1 MSTRTT
7 QIAAYLLQGQRLHAA
22 GRLVEAEQV
31 YRRIIAA
38 APNHADANH
47 MLGMLAL
54 QAGHPRP
61 ALELI
66 DRAIGLKPSAAAYH
80 VSRANA
86 LLALRQ
92 PDDAATACRAAL
104 RFKPN
109 LAEAHEAL
117 GHALADSRR
126 GEEAVAA
133 YREALRLNP
142 GLPDLH
148 NSLGVALRYANRLE
162 EAAVQLREAQ
172 RRTPGDPGVLAN
184 LSGVLKE
191 LGDFA
196 GAETLLR
203 DALRRHPAN
212 AVLRY
217 NLGLLLLLTGRFDE
231 GWSGFEA
238 RFQAGAVP
246 MRGFPKPEWRGD
258 ALGSRTLLVYA
269 EQGFGDM
276 IQFSRFLPRNGPVVL
291 EAPRAMTRLLS
302 SLPNAPR
309 IIAAGEALPAFD
321 VVCPMMSLPM
331 RRGMDIA
338 SAPPPYLAAEPD
350 RVARWRAHLG
360 PESSKPDGF
369 KPDGFKPGGFR
380 PDGFRPDGFRIGI
393 AWQGNAARIED
404 TGRSFRLEQF
414 LPIGRV
420 PGVRLISL
428 QKGFGT
434 EQLGALPAGLVVETL
449 GADFDSG
456 PDAFLD
462 SAAVMMNLDLVVTS
476 DTAIAHL
483 AGALGRPVWVALK
496 HVPDWRWMTGRQ
508 DSPQDCPW
516 YPSMR
521 LFRQARRDAWEP
533 VFAEMAEAL
542 RRMAVDDG

>member
-1 MSTRTT
+1 MSTRTA
-7 QIAAYLLQGQRLHAA
+7 QIVAYLQQGQRLHAA
-22 GRLVEAEQV
+22 GRLAEAEQI

-38 APNHADANH
+38 APNHADAIH

-92 PDDAATACRAAL
+92 PDDAATACRSAL
-104 RFKPN
+104 RFRPN
-109 LAEAHEAL
+109 LAEAHQTL

-126 GEEAVAA
+126 GVEAVAA

-172 RRTPGDPGVLAN
+172 RRAPGDPGVLAN

-203 DALRRHPAN
+203 DALRRHPAD
-212 AVLRY
+212 AVVRY

-238 RFQAGAVP
+238 RFEAGAVP
-246 MRGFPKPEWRGD
+246 VRGFPKPEWPGD

-276 IQFSRFLPRNGPVVL
+276 IQFSRFLPRNSPVVL

-302 SLPNAPR
+302 SLPNAPK

-321 VVCPMMSLPM
+321 VACPMMSLPL
-331 RRGMDIA
+331 RRGMDITSA
-338 SAPPPYLAAEPD
+338 SPPYLAAEPD
-350 RVARWRAHLG
+350 RVARWRSHLG
-360 PESSKPDGF
+360 
-369 KPDGFKPGGFR
+369 PGGFR
-380 PDGFRPDGFRIGI
+380 PSGFKIGI

-404 TGRSFRLEQF
+404 IGRSFRLEHF
-414 LPIGRV
+414 LPLGRV

-428 QKGFGT
+428 QKGFST
-434 EQLGALPAGLVVETL
+434 EQLGALPAGLVVEAL

-462 SAAVMMNLDLVVTS
+462 SAAVMMNLDLVITS
-476 DTAIAHL
+476 DTSIAHL

-508 DSPQDCPW
+508 DSPW

-521 LFRQARRDAWEP
+521 LFRQALRDVWEP

-542 RRMAVDDG
+542 RGMTGDGG

>member
-1 MSTRTT
+1 MSTRTA
-7 QIAAYLLQGQRLHAA
+7 QIVAYLQQGQRLHAA
-22 GRLVEAEQV
+22 GRLAEAEQI

-38 APNHADANH
+38 APNHADAIH

-92 PDDAATACRAAL
+92 PDDAATACRTAL
-104 RFKPN
+104 RFRPN
-109 LAEAHEAL
+109 LAEAHQTL
-117 GHALADSRR
+117 GHALTDSRR

-172 RRTPGDPGVLAN
+172 RRAPGDPGVLAN

-246 MRGFPKPEWRGD
+246 VRGFPKPEWRGD

-276 IQFSRFLPRNGPVVL
+276 IQFSRFLPRNSPVVL
-291 EAPRAMTRLLS
+291 EAPRAVTRLLS

-309 IIAAGEALPAFD
+309 IVAAGEALPAFD
-321 VVCPMMSLPM
+321 VVCPMMSLPV
-331 RRGMDIA
+331 RRGMDIT

-350 RVARWRAHLG
+350 RVARWRSHLG
-360 PESSKPDGF
+360 PESF
-369 KPDGFKPGGFR
+369 RPGGFGSS
-380 PDGFRPDGFRIGI
+380 GFRPGGFKVGI

-414 LPIGRV
+414 LPLGRV

-462 SAAVMMNLDLVVTS
+462 SAAVIMNLDLVITS

-508 DSPQDCPW
+508 DSPQDSPW

-521 LFRQARRDAWEP
+521 LFRQERRDMWEP
-533 VFAEMAEAL
+533 VFAEMAEVL
-542 RRMAVDDG
+542 RGMAGDGG